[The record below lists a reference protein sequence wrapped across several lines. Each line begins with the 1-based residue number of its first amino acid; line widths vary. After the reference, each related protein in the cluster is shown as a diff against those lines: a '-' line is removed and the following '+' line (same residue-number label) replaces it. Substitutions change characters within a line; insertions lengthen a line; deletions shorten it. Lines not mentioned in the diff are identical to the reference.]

1 MKLDEATTT
10 ASAEA
15 EIIDRG
21 RGPEIKG
28 TRITVFNILDYA
40 LECWS
45 PERIASLFSLRTCQ
59 VEAAIEYIR
68 HHTIEVLK
76 NYITILERC
85 ERGNPPELQAR
96 LDASHQKFLALVEQ
110 VQQIKERADAEI
122 HEVIQKHRSGPAREG
137 VHAAIDGGQ

>member
-1 MKLDEATTT
+1 MKLDETTTT
-10 ASAEA
+10 AEVEA
-15 EIIDRG
+15 EIINRG

-28 TRITVFNILDYA
+28 TRITVYDILDYA

-45 PERIASLFSLRTCQ
+45 PERIASLFTLRTCQ

-68 HHTIEVLK
+68 HHKIEVLK
-76 NYITILERC
+76 DYITILERC

-96 LDASHQKFLALVEQ
+96 LDAGHQKFLALVDR
-110 VQQIKERADAEI
+110 VQQIKDRADAEI

-137 VHAAIDGGQ
+137 VHAATHGGQ